1 MSLFYKEEHTT
12 CYNYRLPSVANFRVL
27 RYTAGEDFVPVNVNR
42 SVMIFLLK
50 GEVSVSSGLHKGFV
64 HKAGELVLH
73 SRNSEFSF
81 KVLKDCVVLSCAF
94 VQCLNL
100 CNRYAFEQLINY
112 LPDNYQYEFQTLP
125 IKERLKE
132 FCTLLIHCLDDGL
145 QCAHFHENKENELF
159 LLLRSYYSKEEL
171 AMFFQPLLATD
182 LDFRDFIMDNYTLD
196 INAAALAGKL
206 NLTLKTFNRRFEN
219 TFGTSF
225 HQWVIQKKVE
235 LICQDLMLTEKPV
248 SEIAMDYNFSSASYL
263 TSFCKKN
270 IGKTPLQIRKEK

>member
-50 GEVSVSSGLHKGFV
+50 GEVLVSSGLHKGFV

-100 CNRYAFEQLINY
+100 CNRYAFEQLINN

-132 FCTLLIHCLDDGL
+132 FCT
-145 QCAHFHENKENELF
+145 
-159 LLLRSYYSKEEL
+159 
-171 AMFFQPLLATD
+171 
-182 LDFRDFIMDNYTLD
+182 
-196 INAAALAGKL
+196 
-206 NLTLKTFNRRFEN
+206 
-219 TFGTSF
+219 
-225 HQWVIQKKVE
+225 
-235 LICQDLMLTEKPV
+235 
-248 SEIAMDYNFSSASYL
+248 
-263 TSFCKKN
+263 
-270 IGKTPLQIRKEK
+270 